1 MESAKEEKFSE
12 SWIDFLTENR
22 YSIIKVYHLRQN
34 RGEIMTETIS
44 RQKLQLV
51 ANTFLFRNV
60 DEFTVERM
68 LADERCEKRKY
79 EKGSVIFDEGNFIR
93 SLGIILSGEVRVE
106 KNTADGKRLKM
117 STMGPG
123 GCFGAAAMFHDRGKY
138 LNVITAEKS
147 AEVIFLSE
155 GLITWAMQRDPV
167 ITENYI
173 SYLSDRIWF
182 LNAKIAALTAG
193 TAEQRLAVYLLE
205 HGGAATSMTDLSSIL
220 NIGRASL
227 YRALDDMEA
236 QGLIS
241 RGNKSIEIK
250 NEDGL
255 RFITLSK

>member
-1 MESAKEEKFSE
+1 MA
-12 SWIDFLTENR
+12 D
-22 YSIIKVYHLRQN
+22 
-34 RGEIMTETIS
+34 EIS
-44 RQKLQLV
+44 KQKLQLV
-51 ANTFLFRNV
+51 ADTFLFQNV

-68 LADERCEKRKY
+68 VADERCRKMRFD
-79 EKGSVIFDEGNFIR
+79 KGSVIFDETHFYK

-123 GCFGAAAMFHDRGKY
+123 DCFGAAAMFHDRGRY
-138 LNVITAEKS
+138 LNVITAEK
-147 AEVIFLSE
+147 ATEVLFLSE
-155 GLITWAMQRDPV
+155 ELINWAMQRDPV
-167 ITENYI
+167 ITNNYI

-205 HGGAATSMTDLSSIL
+205 HGGASTSMTDLSQIL

-241 RGNKSIEIK
+241 RGNKTIEIQNK
-250 NEDGL
+250 EGL
-255 RFITLSK
+255 RLMTKT